1 MITVAGSTDVDLILH
16 LGTGGSGSD
25 LAVLDGVAGSLKVT
39 QGSLQSG
46 GVLVL
51 AAHVRGVDVVAVH
64 IGGVG
69 DLVAVIGNGRSGP
82 GSVGDGVVDNGS
94 GIAVVRVDALIT
106 VSGDNGHDGLAQILG
121 SLGSGVAANI
131 DVLGAQGDVAVA
143 AEVLQTG
150 GDDGA
155 ILALGAVDVGD
166 LVSNFQRVGRIGNV
180 DSASL
185 HAGDLIGL
193 LGLLHVDVSDL
204 GCTVKVGGVGIQID
218 NAVAVLVE
226 GEHTAAQRSAGLGAD
241 TAQVALG
248 EAEGVVVVIVQS
260 GIAVVVQGGDGHLQL
275 IDHGGGQLGGG
286 QGHAVVASLDDTGN
300 IGHVVANGDTSGGVV
315 VNFLGNQIR
324 QGRASSLGFHSGEV
338 PVVLGADSQEEILSG
353 SAIGQVEAPAGSSGG
368 NIGSA
373 VFQHSVNDFLSELY
387 AAVVDSVP
395 ESLLLVSS
403 EVSIVG
409 VILASLSDQLRQ
421 GGHGV
426 AVLLQANDG
435 GGVEGGGT
443 VIGRV
448 QIDVH
453 IEDDVVDGN
462 RLAVR
467 ELQVVTQFQVIGN
480 GAVIILGDNA
490 VSGAIVGV
498 IGAVVLAGL
507 ALDAVQDHFALTV
520 GAQQA
525 ELGQVDDILVS
536 GRSGEEGAELT
547 LKAGLCQDEGAVA
560 GGSGSLGGGSACGFA
575 GCSGGSGAAA
585 AGQHA
590 QAQGRSR
597 CQRNGLLCVFHVYKT
612 S

>member
-1 MITVAGSTDVDLILH
+1 MG
-16 LGTGGSGSD
+16 
-25 LAVLDGVAGSLKVT
+25 
-39 QGSLQSG
+39 
-46 GVLVL
+46 
-51 AAHVRGVDVVAVH
+51 
-64 IGGVG
+64 
-69 DLVAVIGNGRSGP
+69 
-82 GSVGDGVVDNGS
+82 
-94 GIAVVRVDALIT
+94 
-106 VSGDNGHDGLAQILG
+106 
-121 SLGSGVAANI
+121 
-131 DVLGAQGDVAVA
+131 
-143 AEVLQTG
+143 
-150 GDDGA
+150 
-155 ILALGAVDVGD
+155 
-166 LVSNFQRVGRIGNV
+166 
-180 DSASL
+180 
-185 HAGDLIGL
+185 
-193 LGLLHVDVSDL
+193 DL
-204 GCTVKVGGVGIQID
+204 GCAVKVGGVGIQID

-241 TAQVALG
+241 TAQVTLDK
-248 EAEGVVVVIVQS
+248 AEGVVVVVIQRS
-260 GIAVVVQGGDGHLQL
+260 ITIVVQRSNGHLQL

-286 QGHAVVASLDDTGN
+286 QGHAVVAGLNDTGN

-315 VNFLGNQIR
+315 VNFLRDQVR
-324 QGRASSLGFHSGEV
+324 QGRTGSLGFHSREV
-338 PVVLGADSQEEILSG
+338 PVVLSADRHKEVLGGGVGSQTF
-353 SAIGQVEAPAGSSGG
+353 EAPAGSGGG

-373 VFQHSVNDFLSELY
+373 VFQHSVNDFLSELH
-387 AAVVDSVP
+387 AAVVDSIP

-426 AVLLQANDG
+426 AVLLQTHDG
-435 GGVEGGGT
+435 GGVHGDGT
-443 VIGRV
+443 VIGRI

-453 IEDDVVDGN
+453 GEDDVVDGN

>member
-1 MITVAGSTDVDLILH
+1 M
-16 LGTGGSGSD
+16 
-25 LAVLDGVAGSLKVT
+25 
-39 QGSLQSG
+39 
-46 GVLVL
+46 
-51 AAHVRGVDVVAVH
+51 
-64 IGGVG
+64 
-69 DLVAVIGNGRSGP
+69 
-82 GSVGDGVVDNGS
+82 
-94 GIAVVRVDALIT
+94 
-106 VSGDNGHDGLAQILG
+106 
-121 SLGSGVAANI
+121 
-131 DVLGAQGDVAVA
+131 
-143 AEVLQTG
+143 
-150 GDDGA
+150 
-155 ILALGAVDVGD
+155 
-166 LVSNFQRVGRIGNV
+166 
-180 DSASL
+180 
-185 HAGDLIGL
+185 
-193 LGLLHVDVSDL
+193 SDL
-204 GCTVKVGGVGIQID
+204 GCAVKVVGVGIEVN

-226 GEHTAAQRSAGLGAD
+226 GVHTAAHGSAGLGAHN
-241 TAQVALG
+241 AQVALG
-248 EAEGVVVVIVQS
+248 EAEGVVVVVVQALV
-260 GIAVVVQGGDGHLQL
+260 AVVVQRSDGHLQL
-275 IDHGGGQLGGG
+275 VDHGGGQLAGG
-286 QGHAVVASLDDTGN
+286 QGHAVVTGLDDTGN
-300 IGHVVANGDTSGGVV
+300 AGNVVTNGDTGGGVSV
-315 VNFLGNQIR
+315 DVLGDQVR
-324 QGRASSLGFHSGEV
+324 QGGTGSLGFHSREV
-338 PVVLGADSQEEILSG
+338 PVVLSADSHKEVLGSG
-353 SAIGQVEAPAGSSGG
+353 VGSQTVEAPAGSSGG

-373 VFQHSVNDFLSELY
+373 VFQHSVNNFLRKLH
-387 AAVVDSVP
+387 AAVVDSIP
-395 ESLLLVSS
+395 ESLLLLFGEFGV
-403 EVSIVG
+403 VG
-409 VILASLSDQLRQ
+409 VVLAGLSDQLGQ
-421 GGHGV
+421 GGHRV
-426 AVLLQANDG
+426 AVLLQTHDG
-435 GGVEGGGT
+435 GGVHGDGT
-443 VIGRV
+443 VIGRI

-453 IEDDVVDGN
+453 GEDDVVDGN